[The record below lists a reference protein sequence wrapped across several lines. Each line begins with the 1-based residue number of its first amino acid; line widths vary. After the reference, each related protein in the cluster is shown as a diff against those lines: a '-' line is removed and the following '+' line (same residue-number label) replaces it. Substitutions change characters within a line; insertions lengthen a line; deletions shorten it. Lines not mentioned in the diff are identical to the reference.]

1 VVEGHF
7 GRMLAGSI
15 PASLMVTG
23 NSSRSFI
30 VRIDMGLT
38 NETLWAGCSII
49 QVGGRENLVTVPS
62 DAIEIIG
69 ANVRRM
75 LAQVTDHEEVTLTG
89 PMAIWSYLV
98 VFHAVVHKFIRVYY
112 DDGKGSKTLI
122 AQHGA

>member
-1 VVEGHF
+1 
-7 GRMLAGSI
+7 
-15 PASLMVTG
+15 
-23 NSSRSFI
+23 

-112 DDGKGSKTLI
+112 DGKGSKTLI

>member
-1 VVEGHF
+1 
-7 GRMLAGSI
+7 
-15 PASLMVTG
+15 
-23 NSSRSFI
+23 

-38 NETLWAGCSII
+38 NETLWAGCKII
-49 QVGGRENLVTVPS
+49 EVGGRENLVTVPS

-98 VFHAVVHKFIRVYY
+98 VFHAVVHKFVRVYY
-112 DDGKGSKTLI
+112 DDGKGSKILI